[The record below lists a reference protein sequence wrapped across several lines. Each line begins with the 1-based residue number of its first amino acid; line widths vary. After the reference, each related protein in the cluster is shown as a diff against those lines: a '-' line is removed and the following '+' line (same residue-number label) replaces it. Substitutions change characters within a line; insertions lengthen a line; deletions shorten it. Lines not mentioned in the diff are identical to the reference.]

1 MLRKN
6 LQRRIRMVT
15 NSVSGSFR
23 GIEIS
28 FNHDGPHVVMSVLN
42 TSEEGKHLRV
52 MFQQQPR
59 SGRVNWTTFQLTGQT
74 QEVVVPPEV
83 MQSHKLAFYVDDH
96 EPIATYTD
104 KIIEEL
110 KQIQEES
117 IKENAANGSV
127 PESNNGSVPE
137 SNQQT
142 PALSKD
148 EELDAQNN
156 TLDVGENAADLPEDS
171 SVNPSVDA
179 VSESTNV
186 QHKTDNKDEVSTHTK
201 ADDPSQNEISEEKT
215 DTSLSSRYI
224 NTAKIINASHP
235 KDHSEVKPDIA
246 TNGKHKTD
254 RLNRHVPDVNTELQF
269 KIKVP
274 SVPKSASK
282 KQTTTNPS
290 HTVTL
295 SNTKQQK
302 QGFFGNLA
310 GAFGL
315 SFANNRQFYVE
326 QNKHLHDKFHS
337 DLEKMESDYNNGNGI
352 PLESWDIDAL
362 NEQQTAVLLLNL
374 MVNEMSEWKK
384 VALNA
389 SSTKDTLAK
398 SLEEIEKEL
407 QQTLKHTRG
416 INAPSPTL
424 FPDRS
429 ATSEQD
435 LERIQQDCDSYLQR
449 FSEKLSNLEQ
459 KHAEKV
465 RVPAFKKFL
474 LEFVRDR
481 LFPAV
486 VEFSSLKSVQS
497 RLSWFLDLV
506 DYELMPIEPGI
517 TKFSPELHELKDV
530 CSSDFDTDTI
540 VEVVTPGLQLK
551 GGKRVVQNA
560 VVIQAE

>member
-1 MLRKN
+1 
-6 LQRRIRMVT
+6 MVV

-28 FNHDGPHVVMSVLN
+28 FAYNGPHIVMSVLN
-42 TSEEGKHLRV
+42 TTNEGKHLRV

-59 SGRVNWTTFQLTGQT
+59 SGRVNWTSFQLTGQI
-74 QEVVVPPEV
+74 QDVLVPTEV
-83 MQSHKLAFYVDDH
+83 MQSHKLAFYVDHH

-110 KQIQEES
+110 QQIQENSVFE
-117 IKENAANGSV
+117 EPQNGSAS
-127 PESNNGSVPE
+127 ESD
-137 SNQQT
+137 QQT
-142 PALSKD
+142 PLLPENDGSEVIINHPDAENNVTDYHEENVNKPIAEDKSDGTNNQDIQLETDEVPTYSKADDIRQNALG
-148 EELDAQNN
+148 EEKIAASSTSTNI
-156 TLDVGENAADLPEDS
+156 NAADISSVVQITDQDNLLPE
-171 SVNPSVDA
+171 
-179 VSESTNV
+179 
-186 QHKTDNKDEVSTHTK
+186 
-201 ADDPSQNEISEEKT
+201 
-215 DTSLSSRYI
+215 L
-224 NTAKIINASHP
+224 
-235 KDHSEVKPDIA
+235 KPDVS
-246 TNGKHKTD
+246 TNGKRKPNGI
-254 RLNRHVPDVNTELQF
+254 NRNAPDVDTELQF

-274 SVPKSASK
+274 SIPKSTSK
-282 KQTTTNPS
+282 KQATFIPTQSNA
-290 HTVTL
+290 L
-295 SNTKQQK
+295 STSKQQK

-315 SFANNRQFYVE
+315 SFASRKQFYIE
-326 QNKHLHDKFHS
+326 QNKDLHEKFHAN
-337 DLEKMESDYNNGNGI
+337 LEKMENDYNNGNGI
-352 PLESWDIDAL
+352 PLESWNVDTL

-384 VALNA
+384 DAQKA
-389 SSTKDTLAK
+389 KSTKDTLAV
-398 SLEEIEKEL
+398 SLEEIENEL
-407 QQTLKHTRG
+407 KQTLKHTRG

-424 FPDRS
+424 FPDRNAS
-429 ATSEQD
+429 SDQD
-435 LERIQQDCDSYLQR
+435 LERIQKDCDSYLQR
-449 FSEKLSNLEQ
+449 FSEKLSTLEQ

-481 LFPAV
+481 LFPSVA
-486 VEFSSLKSVQS
+486 EFSNLKSVQS

-506 DYELMPIEPGI
+506 DYELMPIELGL

-551 GGKRVVQNA
+551 GGKRIVHNA